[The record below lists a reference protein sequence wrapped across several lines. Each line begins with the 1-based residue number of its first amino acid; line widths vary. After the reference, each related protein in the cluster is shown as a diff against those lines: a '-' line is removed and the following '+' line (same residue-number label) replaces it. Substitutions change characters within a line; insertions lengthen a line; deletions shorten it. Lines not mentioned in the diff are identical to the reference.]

1 MNGLINGP
9 HVRALNGDEELLA
22 ATKVFRTAMIGL
34 PVLPRDRAVELN
46 RLNNAGRT
54 YGAFEADR
62 LIGTTDSYAGTI
74 TVPGGN
80 RVPHAA
86 VTHVGVLP
94 GHTRQGVAKAL
105 LVRQLKDARQRGEAL
120 VSLRAASAS
129 IYGRFGYAVASS
141 AATIEV
147 DAVNA
152 RLHVGVE
159 RGSVQ
164 LIDPDNA
171 WHRMAVRYRSLLP
184 ERAGAIDRGAYWWR
198 LQEMRQQGAPT
209 LSHVAVRGEE
219 GYVRYHAVPSANW
232 FAERQRTIVVDDLIA
247 SSSET
252 YAALIGHVLSLDL
265 VHKVVLTARPTDDL
279 LPWLLEDYR
288 HSKATDLRD
297 ETWLRIVDTRIA
309 LDARRYSGDASLVI
323 EVIDPLL
330 PENTGRFQ
338 ITANGAAPSDRKPD
352 VTADIAALAAVYL
365 GGARWWQLV
374 QSCRAQARSVSA
386 VAALDQLFATD
397 AAPFCGTHF

>member
-1 MNGLINGP
+1 MTFQSAL
-9 HVRALNGDEELLA
+9 HVRGLNGDEALLA
-22 ATKVFRTAMIGL
+22 AMKVFRTAMIGL
-34 PVLPRDRAVELN
+34 PMLPRDQAVELN
-46 RLNNAGRT
+46 RLNDAGRT
-54 YGAFEADR
+54 YGAFEDDR

-74 TVPGGN
+74 AVPGGE

-94 GHTRQGVAKAL
+94 GHTRRGVAKAL
-105 LVRQLKDARQRGEAL
+105 LVRQLEDAAKRGEAL
-120 VSLRAASAS
+120 ASLRAASAS

-152 RLHVGVE
+152 RMHVDVA

-164 LIDPDNA
+164 LIDTDDA
-171 WHRMAVRYRSLLP
+171 WRRMPVLYRSLLP

-198 LQEMRQQGAPT
+198 LQELRQQGALTP
-209 LSHVAVRGEE
+209 SHVAVHGEE

-232 FAERQRTIVVDDLIA
+232 FAERQRTIVVDDLVAA
-247 SSSET
+247 SPET
-252 YAALIGHVLSLDL
+252 YAALIAHVLSLDL
-265 VHKVVLTARPTDDL
+265 VHRIVLTARPTDDL

-288 HSKATDLRD
+288 HAKATDLRD

-309 LDARRYSGDASLVI
+309 LNARRYSDDASVVI
-323 EVIDPLL
+323 DVTDPLL
-330 PENTGRFQ
+330 AQNNGRFQ
-338 ITANGAAPSDRKPD
+338 ITSNGVVPSDATPD
-352 VTADIAALAAVYL
+352 VTADVAALAAAYL
-365 GGARWWQLV
+365 GGTRWWQLV
-374 QSCRAQARSVSA
+374 QSGRAQARSASA
-386 VAALDQLFATD
+386 VTALDQLFSTD